1 MTRPTTR
8 QLWFL
13 LAAGCLGLVVGSL
26 ALTAWLDLHPCHLCI
41 VQRLLFMGLA
51 VFGLLAGLLGCQ
63 PVARATGLFVAL
75 IAASGVAVAG
85 YQSWLQAF
93 PASSIA
99 CGAGSQGVL
108 ETFVEHLGSWLPSLF
123 LATGN
128 CADEELMI
136 LGLSLANWAGL
147 AFLGCLAI
155 AAWALIHCRRSSRRA

>member
-41 VQRLLFMGLA
+41 VQRLLFTGLA

>member
-1 MTRPTTR
+1 MIRPTTR

-13 LAAGCLGLVVGSL
+13 LAAGCLGLVLGSI

-41 VQRLLFMGLA
+41 FQRLLFMGLA
-51 VFGLLAGLLGCQ
+51 VFGLLAGLLGCR
-63 PVARATGLFVAL
+63 PVARAAGLFVGL

-85 YQSWLQAF
+85 YQSWLQVF
-93 PASSIA
+93 PVSTIS
-99 CGAGSQGVL
+99 CGASTPGVI
-108 ETFVEHLGSWLPSLF
+108 ETFVEYLGAWLPALF

-155 AAWALIHCRRSSRRA
+155 AAWALIHCRRSPRRA

>member
-26 ALTAWLDLHPCHLCI
+26 VLAAWLDLHPCHLCI
-41 VQRLLFMGLA
+41 FQRLLFMGLA
-51 VFGLLAGLLGCQ
+51 VFGLLAGMLGCR
-63 PVARATGLFVAL
+63 PAARAAGAFVAL

-93 PASSIA
+93 PVSTIS
-99 CGAGSQGVL
+99 CGAGRPGVI
-108 ETFVEHLGSWLPSLF
+108 ETIVERLGSWMPSLF

-128 CADEELMI
+128 CADDELVV
-136 LGLSLANWAGL
+136 LGLSLANWAAL
-147 AFLGCLAI
+147 AFAGSLLVAG
-155 AAWALIHCRRSSRRA
+155 WALVRCRGSSSNA